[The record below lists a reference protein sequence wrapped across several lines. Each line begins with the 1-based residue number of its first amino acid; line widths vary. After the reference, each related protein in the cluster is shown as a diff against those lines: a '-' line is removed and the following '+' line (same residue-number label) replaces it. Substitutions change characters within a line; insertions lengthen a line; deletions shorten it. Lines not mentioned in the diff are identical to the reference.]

1 MKKTTYLAIG
11 MSAML
16 LVACGGG
23 SSKDKQ
29 GVKFAAQERTS
40 SMNDAAR
47 KDAISQKRSELASE
61 INIDSMLYSHGVKF
75 SVLPPAEEEP
85 LPLVA
90 SDKLTMRILQ
100 IVSQNGIGGLCT
112 NPVLAMVSKVNCL
125 QRELTGTAPQK
136 AIVKYEVTMYCG
148 NLITN
153 DVYASATQTITGVG
167 TSFDN
172 AASKAMNEL
181 KNTSDMQKMLQTASE
196 RALTWYASTANVK
209 KLVDKA
215 VGEQNYALA
224 LAILSSVPEKAEAT
238 YAYAAKR
245 NDEVST
251 LMFQEKAA
259 ELLADLEGAIA
270 MAGDEYIPEI
280 GAYLRVIPQSSSSYT
295 AAQKQYEDYQKRVK
309 AVADDKREKEHQLAL
324 AQLELEKIKAPYEA
338 QATIER
344 IKEDASVKKQGMWSS
359 ALSSA
364 AESIGNGM
372 RGGLFGENGMFGKG
386 GVFGVGSFAEPLNN
400 AVGRMSDD

>member
-1 MKKTTYLAIG
+1 MKYTYLYIMATAIV
-11 MSAML
+11 L
-16 LVACGGG
+16 LSCGG
-23 SSKDKQ
+23 SSNNDKST
-29 GVKFAAQERTS
+29 GTKFAAQERTS
-40 SMNDAAR
+40 SLSDDER
-47 KDAISQKRSELASE
+47 EDAIAQKHNELVQE

-75 SVLPPAEEEP
+75 SVLPPAVDKN
-85 LPLVA
+85 LPLAA
-90 SDKLTMRILQ
+90 SDKLTTRMLQ
-100 IVSQNGIGGLCT
+100 IASQNGIGGLCT
-112 NPVLAMVSKVNCL
+112 NPVLAMVSEVNCV

-167 TSFDN
+167 ATFDD

-181 KNTSDMQKMLQTASE
+181 KNTNDLQKMLQTASE
-196 RALTWYASTANVK
+196 RALKWYASTANVK
-209 KLVDKA
+209 NLVDKA

-224 LAILSSVPEKAEAT
+224 LAMLSSVPEKAEAT
-238 YAYAAKR
+238 YAYASKCNA
-245 NDEVST
+245 EVST

-270 MAGDEYIPEI
+270 MAGDENVPEI
-280 GAYLRVIPQSSSSYT
+280 GAYLKAIPQSSSSYAT
-295 AAQKQYEDYQKRVK
+295 AQKLYDDYQKRVK
-309 AVADDKREKEHQLAL
+309 AVADDKREKEHKQAL
-324 AQLELEKIKAPYEA
+324 AQMELEKIKAPYEA

-344 IKEDASVKKQGMWSS
+344 IKEDASMQKHDMWSN

-372 RGGLFGENGMFGKG
+372 RGGMFGENGMFGKG
-386 GVFGVGSFAEPLNN
+386 GIFGVGSFADCFSSN
-400 AVGRMSDD
+400 DDKK